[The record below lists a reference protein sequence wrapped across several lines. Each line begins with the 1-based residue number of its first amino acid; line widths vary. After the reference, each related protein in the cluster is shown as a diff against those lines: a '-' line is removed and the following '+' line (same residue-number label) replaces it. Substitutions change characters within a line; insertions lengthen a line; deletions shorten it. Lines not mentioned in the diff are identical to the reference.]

1 MTNNKHSVK
10 LLNME
15 TDLKNSFLGLRI
27 SPALLEAVDKF
38 ADSKKFER
46 SEAVRVLLSLAL
58 SDRKISGATR

>member
-1 MTNNKHSVK
+1 
-10 LLNME
+10 ME